1 MKELR
6 ISMSE
11 MSSLEYMPQIEIKAD
26 PNIVAKKVKLHNRKK
41 TKIPKFWQNDEEFR
55 GFHEGTL

>member
-1 MKELR
+1 
-6 ISMSE
+6 MSE

>member
-1 MKELR
+1 MKELG

-26 PNIVAKKVKLHNRKK
+26 PNILAKKVKLHNRKK
-41 TKIPKFWQNDEEFR
+41 KIPKFWQNDEEFR